1 MAEKRKSVTIKARN
15 PPKEP
20 NQLMKEGDNFPI
32 QLEPG
37 DTVGIVNILRQSSQE
52 EFMKMSQGS
61 MTKLMNETQLL
72 SMQDR
77 LSQQEILSFD
87 EIVLESNEIDLG
99 RL

>member
-1 MAEKRKSVTIKARN
+1 
-15 PPKEP
+15 
-20 NQLMKEGDNFPI
+20 MKEGDNFPI

-72 SMQDR
+72 
-77 LSQQEILSFD
+77 
-87 EIVLESNEIDLG
+87 
-99 RL
+99 